1 MIPLLSKW
9 TTIPERVD
17 EEELLDLNQGSP
29 NEVEESLRDLTRINR
44 WLGGEAFLR
53 KYLFPRLRSL
63 DSRKPARILDIG
75 SGSAT
80 LPVAVATWARRNHK
94 TVRIVALDN
103 NARHLRIARQTIAG
117 YPEIELVRSNAD
129 ALPFREDA
137 FDFVISTL
145 FLHHFTA
152 EALAAMIPSCVTVC
166 RGVVLL
172 NDLVR
177 DRVPYLFF
185 RLTAPFL
192 ARSPLTRHDGRVSL
206 LRAYTLA
213 EMRAILDSAGCRQ
226 ANIHLDWIYYRM
238 TIVAR
243 KVTPRKVAPRRVAP
257 RRVAPRRV
265 SE

>member
-1 MIPLLSKW
+1 MIPLLSRW
-9 TTIPERVD
+9 TSIRERVD

-29 NEVEESLRDLTRINR
+29 EEAAQSLRDLTRINR
-44 WLGGEAFLR
+44 WLGGAAFLR

-63 DSRKPARILDIG
+63 DSEKPVSILDSG

-80 LPVAVATWARRNHK
+80 TPVAIAKWTRRNHK
-94 TVRIVALDN
+94 TMRIVALDN

-117 YPEIELVRSNAD
+117 YPEIELVRSSAD

-152 EALAAMIPSCVTVC
+152 DALAAMIPSCVTVC
-166 RGVVLL
+166 RGDVLL

-177 DRVPYLFF
+177 NRVPYLFF

-192 ARSPLTRHDGRVSL
+192 ARSPFTRHDGRVSL

-213 EMRAILDSAGCRQ
+213 EMRAILDRAGCPQ
-226 ANIHLDWIYYRM
+226 ADIYLDWIYYRM

-243 KVTPRKVAPRRVAP
+243 KVAP